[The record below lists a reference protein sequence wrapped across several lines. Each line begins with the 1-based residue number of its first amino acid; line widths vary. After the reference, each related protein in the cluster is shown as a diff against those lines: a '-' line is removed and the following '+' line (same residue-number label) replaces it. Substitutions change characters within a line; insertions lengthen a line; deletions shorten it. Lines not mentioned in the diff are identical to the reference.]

1 MEKPSDTPDLSF
13 DAERMRALEL
23 RLAALQA
30 DNRDLQRLVAG
41 QQEEIVAAKELA
53 VHVARMELEHA
64 EQALE
69 IERLR
74 ERLRQR
80 PTGRDEAE
88 EDPVRMV
95 TSLRPAA
102 APRQLGVPELRWTA
116 EVIVR
121 E

>member
-1 MEKPSDTPDLSF
+1 MEKPPDTPDLSF

-23 RLAALQA
+23 RLSALQA
-30 DNRDLQRLVAG
+30 DNRDLQRVVAE
-41 QQEEIVAAKELA
+41 QQEEILAAKELA
-53 VHVARMELEHA
+53 VHVARMELDNA
-64 EQALE
+64 QQALE

-80 PTGRDEAE
+80 PSERERDDE
-88 EDPVRMV
+88 EPVRMV

-102 APRQLGVPELRWTA
+102 APRQLAVPELRWTA